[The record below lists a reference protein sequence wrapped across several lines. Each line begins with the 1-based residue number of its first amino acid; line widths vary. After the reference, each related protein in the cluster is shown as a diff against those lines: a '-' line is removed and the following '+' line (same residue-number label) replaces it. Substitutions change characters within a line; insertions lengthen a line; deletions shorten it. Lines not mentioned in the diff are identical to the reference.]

1 MYTYFKHGQ
10 FDYCNANVREP
21 QPQTQNEQQ
30 TPPFALL
37 EQVFQEI
44 IKMGLDYKDNS
55 DDLVDE
61 VMKLLAEESL
71 GSGRADKHDDDE

>member
-1 MYTYFKHGQ
+1 
-10 FDYCNANVREP
+10 
-21 QPQTQNEQQ
+21 
-30 TPPFALL
+30 
-37 EQVFQEI
+37 VFQEI